1 MVGLNHFYNT
11 AELSIK
17 DIYYLLAQTIEMKK
31 GLINKSLYGKTL
43 AMLFFN
49 PSLRTR
55 ISFSVAMQK
64 LGGYVLDVPVKE
76 GGSYTFEFEKGA
88 IMNKGTIE
96 HVKEGAGVLSKYC
109 DILAVRASEL
119 ITTGEDS
126 VDVNSWE
133 EAKKDKI
140 VKSFMEYASVPV
152 INLES
157 NIYHPCQG
165 LADALTIKE
174 KIGNT
179 KKKKYVLTWVY
190 HPKALPMATPNSQIL
205 AACDLG
211 MDITVNFPEDWDLD
225 KEIVYVMDR
234 KARESGGSLSFSNDI
249 NEGLKSADIV
259 CAKSWGSLKYYGNWE
274 KEKKIREG
282 LKYWIVDKKKMGY
295 TNNAYFMH
303 CLPVRRNVE
312 VTDEII
318 DGENSLVIEQAEN
331 RMWVQMAILQFM
343 LKGKSNI

>member
-1 MVGLNHFYNT
+1 
-11 AELSIK
+11 
-17 DIYYLLAQTIEMKK
+17 
-31 GLINKSLYGKTL
+31 
-43 AMLFFN
+43 
-49 PSLRTR
+49 
-55 ISFSVAMQK
+55 
-64 LGGYVLDVPVKE
+64 
-76 GGSYTFEFEKGA
+76 
-88 IMNKGTIE
+88 
-96 HVKEGAGVLSKYC
+96 
-109 DILAVRASEL
+109 
-119 ITTGEDS
+119 
-126 VDVNSWE
+126 
-133 EAKKDKI
+133 
-140 VKSFMEYASVPV
+140 
-152 INLES
+152 
-157 NIYHPCQG
+157 
-165 LADALTIKE
+165 
-174 KIGNT
+174 
-179 KKKKYVLTWVY
+179 
-190 HPKALPMATPNSQIL
+190 MATPNSQIL